1 VFTPGFVSPSR
12 QTGAKLSPQD
22 DFYSLGSVIYSLM
35 LPVQAFFMLNSGA
48 ADLFIDEITRDFRF
62 PPSVK
67 ELIFALLHGEA
78 NRAQTIIE
86 CTDLNRLELVPA
98 AKPGNSKL
106 SEISDAIQGI
116 SEYIVSRT
124 DTKRKD
130 RLWPSD
136 YRLFSTNPLNVAYG
150 AVGTALF
157 LKAALGKLPEDTQRW
172 LDQQELS
179 LEAYPPGLFG
189 GLSGIAWGLEEL
201 GLTKKARTAIGLAFQ
216 SPLLFEGPDVF
227 FGTAGVGLASLYFFK
242 KTSEER
248 FLEKAREL
256 GDSIVARASSDENGC
271 YWSNVDGVN
280 YFGHCHGG
288 SGITLFLL
296 YLYHATGDARYLSYA
311 TRGLD
316 YEIAHAQID
325 HETAVWGHVKGDSL
339 ITPYWRFGTGGVGSV
354 LIRFASILG
363 DSRYRVLAEKAGKG
377 AATKYSVCPGQFMG
391 LSGIGEFMID
401 LYYFT

>member
-1 VFTPGFVSPSR
+1 
-12 QTGAKLSPQD
+12 
-22 DFYSLGSVIYSLM
+22 
-35 LPVQAFFMLNSGA
+35 
-48 ADLFIDEITRDFRF
+48 
-62 PPSVK
+62 
-67 ELIFALLHGEA
+67 
-78 NRAQTIIE
+78 
-86 CTDLNRLELVPA
+86 
-98 AKPGNSKL
+98 
-106 SEISDAIQGI
+106 
-116 SEYIVSRT
+116 
-124 DTKRKD
+124 
-130 RLWPSD
+130 
-136 YRLFSTNPLNVAYG
+136 
-150 AVGTALF
+150 
-157 LKAALGKLPEDTQRW
+157 
-172 LDQQELS
+172 
-179 LEAYPPGLFG
+179 
-189 GLSGIAWGLEEL
+189 LSGIAWGLEEL

-271 YWSNVDGVN
+271 YWSNVNGVN

-316 YEIAHAQID
+316 YEIAHAQIN

-339 ITPYWRFGTGGVGSV
+339 ITSYWRFGTGGVGSV

-401 LYYFT
+401 LYYFIGDEIYINYAFKVAESVLLYQIKRPEGIAFPGEDLVRICTDYGTGSAGIGMFLLRLLEPNGRLFYEFDAMDKSPFEVNAAPANGSIREITRHEKTALCCVR